1 MQGDSCDRSDQ
12 DEAAATHKTSAAAA
26 EANVDAAAAA
36 VSSELAGGFV
46 FLTSLT
52 AGSCKAN
59 AARGGEP
66 ATRKIR
72 AYVRL
77 FVPMCFLRAGLY
89 CANNSDWSASK

>member
-1 MQGDSCDRSDQ
+1 M
-12 DEAAATHKTSAAAA
+12 
-26 EANVDAAAAA
+26 DAAAAA

-46 FLTSLT
+46 STSLT

-72 AYVRL
+72 TS
-77 FVPMCFLRAGLY
+77 F
-89 CANNSDWSASK
+89 CANMLP

>member
-1 MQGDSCDRSDQ
+1 M
-12 DEAAATHKTSAAAA
+12 THKTSAAAA

-46 FLTSLT
+46 STSLT

-72 AYVRL
+72 ACVRL

-89 CANNSDWSASK
+89 CAHNSDWSASK